1 MGEVALLRASGRVVV
16 VDTTGVSGAQVLG
29 NATQLA
35 RAVRN
40 LLDNAA
46 QHGGLNVAITLS
58 EESGQA
64 ELRVT
69 DDGAVIPVQLQEQ
82 VFERFARVDQ
92 ARAAIQ
98 GFDGQRFN
106 GRGANRRGVSR
117 TGGSGLGLAIAR
129 ELIEAHGG
137 IIMVDSDHSPGAHFV
152 VRLPLNR

>member
-16 VDTTGVSGAQVLG
+16 DTTGVSGAQVLG
-29 NATQLA
+29 DATQLA

-64 ELRVT
+64 ELSVT
-69 DDGAVIPVQLQEQ
+69 DDGAGIPVQLQEQ
-82 VFERFARVDQ
+82 VFERFARVDE
-92 ARAAIQ
+92 ARAAIR
-98 GFDGQRFN
+98 GFN
-106 GRGANRRGVSR
+106 GRGFNGPGVGR

-129 ELIEAHGG
+129 ELIEAHGAT
-137 IIMVDSDHSPGAHFV
+137 IMGDSDHSPGARFV